1 MQCQCCTFSYV
12 ANICCRV
19 SGWQYRSCACQVGF
33 YLQPNLCFW
42 CACQVVI
49 GCSFW
54 YMQTQRHITKG
65 AYQPEVII
73 SANKLRFCQI
83 AGFQSCIHVNG
94 RHIVKYLV
102 GKVDV
107 IIHPL
112 PKAFQLT
119 FTSCYCE
126 IVVFIH
132 KGGIRRYR
140 SFRYIV

>member
-12 ANICCRV
+12 TNICSRV
-19 SGWQYRSCACQVGF
+19 CSWQYRSCAGQVGF
-33 YLQPNLCFW
+33 YLHPNLCFC

-49 GCSFW
+49 GCSFR

-65 AYQPEVII
+65 AYQPEVIV

-83 AGFQSCIHVNG
+83 AGFQSRIHVNS

-119 FTSCYCE
+119 FSSRNRE

-132 KGGIRRYR
+132 KGCIRWYR
-140 SFRYIV
+140 SFCYIV